1 MIPILVKESLSTKK
15 IKMFG
20 KKVSQYLKNGPIFK
34 IIYKDFFD
42 FWRKFGL
49 AYKNGH
55 DNFWVFLILIL
66 IVNLKP
72 LYGSILQH

>member
-34 IIYKDFFD
+34 IIYKDL
-42 FWRKFGL
+42 WIFGE
-49 AYKNGH
+49 
-55 DNFWVFLILIL
+55 
-66 IVNLKP
+66 NLVLLTKMAMTIF
-72 LYGSILQH
+72 GFS